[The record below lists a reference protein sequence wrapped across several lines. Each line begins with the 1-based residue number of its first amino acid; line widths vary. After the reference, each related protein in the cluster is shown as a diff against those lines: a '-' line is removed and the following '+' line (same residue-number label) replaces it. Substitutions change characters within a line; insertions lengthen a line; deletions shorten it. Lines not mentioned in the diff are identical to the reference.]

1 MEERYH
7 LSWQIQISTHRHSKI
22 LPKNVGFYITYPKLK
37 YILVKPAM
45 KTSEVK
51 IEVKREIKVEPTTT
65 ASLVKY
71 ESDDSDD
78 SDPENPS
85 CLAFWNGFLPF
96 YLTAYY

>member
-1 MEERYH
+1 
-7 LSWQIQISTHRHSKI
+7 
-22 LPKNVGFYITYPKLK
+22 
-37 YILVKPAM
+37 M

-51 IEVKREIKVEPTTT
+51 IEVKKEIKVEPTTT

-96 YLTAYY
+96 LFDSLFINF